1 MNGYKGFG
9 KVYWYGTQDDQNIL
23 VTEYLGS
30 NLNELQNHVNGKFSL
45 ETTYKLAIQLLSILE
60 VLH

>member
-1 MNGYKGFG
+1 MYKVMNGCKGFG

-45 ETTYKLAIQLLSILE
+45 ETTYKLAI
-60 VLH
+60 